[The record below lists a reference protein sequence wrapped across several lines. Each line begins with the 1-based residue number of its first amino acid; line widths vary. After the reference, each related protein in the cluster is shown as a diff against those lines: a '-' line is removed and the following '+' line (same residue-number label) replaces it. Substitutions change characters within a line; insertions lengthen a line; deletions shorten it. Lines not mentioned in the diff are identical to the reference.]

1 MQVMLP
7 IQFHWIWF
15 ELFILTRLDRFNAN
29 RKTSILRIKL
39 RQNLLIFKGVSVKS
53 GGRHGCPC
61 WQNKNGRDEEDTQ
74 KIIENVK
81 KKHAKNKAYAKNG
94 VGFTV
99 SAFLERQILA

>member
-1 MQVMLP
+1 MRSHAEIARQSWNFRKWSALVSA
-7 IQFHWIWF
+7 
-15 ELFILTRLDRFNAN
+15 ILGRAR
-29 RKTSILRIKL
+29 ILIC
-39 RQNLLIFKGVSVKS
+39 KGVSVKS